1 MGASRTRARPFSSLR
16 SSGIGR
22 YRAAACRRES
32 GERRGNLE
40 LSHHWRSN
48 TVHDGAPFRSCS
60 RTVASRAGAKSTAGR
75 QPFTCRSTAANQ
87 TGTAESLGFALE
99 NVGPKDRISN
109 SEEEVVLPHLR
120 FTRDKRGYENTFVVH
135 THGSGGR
142 RRGKPRSRILYWFRT
157 PPGVRIGRSALDEDA
172 IRLIEQHNP
181 DVDFDW
187 TRILKGQDGTQGTTR
202 GTGGQTPP
210 SGEPRGSAQSDQRRR
225 RIPESQPHS
234 VPEEAA
240 APEIEPLAETVE
252 VREPVTSIDESPP
265 VEQAE
270 ERVDVIEPADVAVVE
285 EFLVEPRVAPPPQRP
300 QAGDALSAVEA
311 RLGSEGLSRLRARY
325 SEVLARISETVT
337 DATRQEELKT
347 TAERLNPDTWVTE
360 AEVRAG
366 LEDYESVF
374 ESLRSVVGRRRRR
387 GRRSPDRRRDRGSE
401 GPPTDSSVNQ
411 SDDQGLDE
419 PSPPDEQ

>member
-1 MGASRTRARPFSSLR
+1 M
-16 SSGIGR
+16 
-22 YRAAACRRES
+22 
-32 GERRGNLE
+32 
-40 LSHHWRSN
+40 
-48 TVHDGAPFRSCS
+48 
-60 RTVASRAGAKSTAGR
+60 
-75 QPFTCRSTAANQ
+75 
-87 TGTAESLGFALE
+87 
-99 NVGPKDRISN
+99 
-109 SEEEVVLPHLR
+109 R

-135 THGSGGR
+135 THGAGGR

-187 TRILKGQDGTQGTTR
+187 TRILKGQESTR
-202 GTGGQTPP
+202 GQTPSSGGQVPP
-210 SGEPRGSAQSDQRRR
+210 SNEPGGSQSDQRRR
-225 RIPESQPHS
+225 RTPETQPS
-234 VPEEAA
+234 DPEEMVASR
-240 APEIEPLAETVE
+240 IEPLAETVE
-252 VREPVTSIDESPP
+252 VRESLPSLDEPQ
-265 VEQAE
+265 VKRTD
-270 ERVDVIEPADVAVVE
+270 ERLDVVEPADVAVVE
-285 EFLVEPRVAPPPQRP
+285 EFLVEPRVAPPPPRP

-337 DATRQEELKT
+337 DPTRQEELKT

-360 AEVRAG
+360 AEVQAG

-387 GRRSPDRRRDRGSE
+387 GRRSPDRHRDHSSE
-401 GPPTDSSVNQ
+401 RPPTDSSVNQ
-411 SDDQGLDE
+411 SNNEGLDE

>member
-1 MGASRTRARPFSSLR
+1 
-16 SSGIGR
+16 
-22 YRAAACRRES
+22 
-32 GERRGNLE
+32 
-40 LSHHWRSN
+40 
-48 TVHDGAPFRSCS
+48 
-60 RTVASRAGAKSTAGR
+60 
-75 QPFTCRSTAANQ
+75 
-87 TGTAESLGFALE
+87 
-99 NVGPKDRISN
+99 
-109 SEEEVVLPHLR
+109 LR

-135 THGSGGR
+135 THGAGGR

-172 IRLIEQHNP
+172 IRLIEEHNP

-187 TRILKGQDGTQGTTR
+187 TRILKGQDGTRGQTP

-210 SGEPRGSAQSDQRRR
+210 QRRAPL
-225 RIPESQPHS
+225 PESQPHS
-234 VPEEAA
+234 APEE
-240 APEIEPLAETVE
+240 PVPPPIEAVAETVE
-252 VREPVTSIDESPP
+252 VHESVPSIDEAT
-265 VEQAE
+265 VERTDE
-270 ERVDVIEPADVAVVE
+270 PLDVIEPADVAVVE
-285 EFLVEPRVAPPPQRP
+285 EFLAEPRVAPPPPRP

-337 DATRQEELKT
+337 DPTRQEELKT

-360 AEVRAG
+360 AEVQAG
-366 LEDYESVF
+366 LEDYETVF

-387 GRRSPDRRRDRGSE
+387 GRRSLDRRRDRGSE
-401 GPPTDSSVNQ
+401 GPPTDSSVKQ